1 MSAPQHRKRFDGGRM
16 SVEEYHSTYAFG
28 PNAKCA
34 MCHVYRPMT
43 RFVVMIPYD
52 ELKRRDKDFALLEMM
67 DPGRIAAM
75 MVPLKHGMHV
85 RVSTQDVCAGCTPA
99 AERVAARSPSWAV
112 VNIIR
117 APKSTVMV
125 GGGSTLPT

>member
-1 MSAPQHRKRFDGGRM
+1 MPAPQHRKRFDAGR
-16 SVEEYHSTYAFG
+16 STPEEYHSRYAFG
-28 PNAKCA
+28 PDAKCA
-34 MCHVYRPMT
+34 LCHVYRPMT

-85 RVSTQDVCAGCTPA
+85 RVSTQDVCAACTPA
-99 AERVAARSPSWAV
+99 AEKLAAKGPSWAV

-125 GGGSTLPT
+125 GGGSFLPT

>member
-1 MSAPQHRKRFDGGRM
+1 MTIQHRKRFDGGNTTP
-16 SVEEYHSTYAFG
+16 EEYHSLHAFG

-34 MCHVYRPMT
+34 MCHQHRPST

-52 ELKRRDKDFALLEMM
+52 EIKRRDPDFALLEML

-75 MVPLKHGMHV
+75 AVQLKHGLHI
-85 RVSTQDVCAGCTPA
+85 RVSTQDVCRSCTPA
-99 AERVAARSPSWAV
+99 AEKVAAKSPSWAV

-117 APKSTVMV
+117 APQGTIMV
-125 GGGSTLPT
+125 GGGSNLPT